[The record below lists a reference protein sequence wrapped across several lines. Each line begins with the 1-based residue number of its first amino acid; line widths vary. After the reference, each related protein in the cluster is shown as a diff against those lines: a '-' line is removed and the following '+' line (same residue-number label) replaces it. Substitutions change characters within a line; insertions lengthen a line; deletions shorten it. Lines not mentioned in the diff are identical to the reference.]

1 MMKKLT
7 ALVLTLALC
16 LTAACMATAETEKTY
31 TIGIAQFAEHSSL
44 DNCREGFIQ
53 GLAEMGYVEGEN
65 VTFIVQNAQA
75 DMGLCQQIAQQM
87 AQECDLVCAIA
98 TPMAQAAFFV
108 CIDTATTVIY
118 TAASGCL
125 RCVRSTASA
134 ASSPRVTGTRVMV
147 LLLTLWYSSPTRI
160 SRFSLVSFSAS
171 T

>member
-75 DMGLCQQIAQQM
+75 DM
-87 AQECDLVCAIA
+87 VCASRLPSRWRRSAIWCA
-98 TPMAQAAFFV
+98 PSPRPWRRRPSTPAW
-108 CIDTATTVIY
+108 
-118 TAASGCL
+118 TAAS
-125 RCVRSTASA
+125 
-134 ASSPRVTGTRVMV
+134 P
-147 LLLTLWYSSPTRI
+147 
-160 SRFSLVSFSAS
+160 
-171 T
+171 